1 MALPLK
7 RVTERFSKLSPRWKR
22 LLEMWAAGIVASLL
36 VTSLAGLGYLR
47 GFQGWALDLV
57 QHVQGQQVPKG
68 IVVVGITDDEFEEEL
83 GGRTPVSRAYI
94 ANVIRGLQRLG
105 AVAVLLDFDFTSP
118 TELENDRKLADAILA
133 FADDKGISKVI
144 FTDGAVKGKG
154 PLTDDRILKAT
165 VRGTPNMPV
174 DADQI
179 VRHASLVAP
188 SASDSSPQAVLSL
201 ALVARVAGYNN
212 EQIRAAISAGKIRLP
227 RWKDGASN
235 LEPGNDEL
243 ALKLRRLDRIRFVG
257 PAGSFPTVPS
267 ATVAAY
273 ADPTA
278 DMLPDDRNPIK
289 GRVVLVG
296 GAFKASRDSF
306 FTPKGEMYGVEV
318 HATMVHM
325 LLTRSFVTTA
335 GWGTSLAIQ
344 AVIVLAA
351 GWLLT
356 AMRPLFGTLILF
368 AALIFVGLPL
378 SYLLFT
384 RTGFW
389 VDFFLPVL
397 GASVIGLVADGL
409 QRRHFKR
416 SFERYVSPEVA
427 KQILDNEASLKG
439 VRVEVTILISDLR
452 GFTTLSE
459 KLEPIQVAG
468 HLNEYLEAMTGAIF
482 RHRGMVNDFV
492 GDSIIAVFGAP
503 VPDPLHALHAVQS
516 AVDMDKALAV
526 LNEHWASIGQAP
538 LRHGVGVH
546 TGEVFAGNIGSAERL
561 KYTVI
566 GDPVNVAARLEG
578 LNKEL
583 QTTVLITEET
593 LSRLK
598 DQASVKDR
606 GALPVKGRQEP
617 VRVFEVLAIGADS
630 GLELKK
636 GTL

>member
-1 MALPLK
+1 MLAGMANFRLPELK
-7 RVTERFSKLSPRWKR
+7 GRWGR
-22 LLEMWAAGIVASLL
+22 LVEMWAVGIVASIL
-36 VTSLAGLGYLR
+36 VTTLAGLGYFQ
-47 GFQGWALDLV
+47 GIQGWALDLI
-57 QHVQGQQVPKG
+57 QRVQGQQFPPG
-68 IVVVGITDDEFEEEL
+68 IVVVGITDDEFNTEL

-94 ANVIRGLQRLG
+94 AKIVTGLQRLG

-118 TELENDRKLADAILA
+118 TEPENDRALADAILA
-133 FADDKGISKVI
+133 YADDKGISKVI

-154 PLTDDRILKAT
+154 PLTDDRIMTRT
-165 VRGTPNMPV
+165 VRGTPNMPL
-174 DADQI
+174 DPDQI

-188 SASDSSPQAVLSL
+188 SATDGTPQAVLSL
-201 ALVARVAGYNN
+201 TLVARIAGYDH
-212 EQIRAAISAGKIRLP
+212 QQLQAAINAGTIRLP
-227 RWKDGASN
+227 RWKDGIAN
-235 LEPGNDEL
+235 LTSADDEIP
-243 ALKLRRLDRIRFVG
+243 LKMRRLDRIRYVG
-257 PAGSFPTVPS
+257 PKGSFRTLPS
-267 ATVAAY
+267 ASIAAF
-273 ADPTA
+273 ADRAMEPPPA
-278 DMLPDDRNPIK
+278 DRNPIR

-296 GAFKASRDSF
+296 GAFEASRDSF
-306 FTPKGEMYGVEV
+306 HTPKGVMYGVEV
-318 HATMVHM
+318 HANLVHM

-335 GWGTSLAIQ
+335 GWGTSLAVQ
-344 AVIVLAA
+344 GAIVLGA
-351 GWLLT
+351 GVLLT
-356 AMRPLFGTLILF
+356 RVRPLLGTLLLF

-378 SYLLFT
+378 SYVLFS

-389 VDFFLPVL
+389 VDFFVPVL
-397 GASVIGLVADGL
+397 AASVIGIAADNM
-409 QRRHFKR
+409 QRRRFKR

-427 KQILDNEASLKG
+427 GQILADEQSLGG

-459 KLEPIQVAG
+459 KMEPQRVAK
-468 HLNEYLEAMTGAIF
+468 HLNEYFEAMTAAIF
-482 RHRGMVNDFV
+482 RHRGMINDFV

-503 VPDPLHALHAVQS
+503 IPDPDHAVHAVRS

-526 LNEHWASIGQAP
+526 LNEHWAATGQIP

-583 QTTVLITEET
+583 GTTLLITEET

-598 DQASVKDR
+598 DVASVKGR

-617 VRVFEVLAIGADS
+617 VRVYEVLSIPDGSAGGDT
-630 GLELKK
+630 KK
-636 GTL
+636 GTP